1 MSFLF
6 IFQMLVFSY
15 FAYSSEL
22 GLSLFLYLICLWICG
37 YYFWRYH
44 IENRKSYKLAWLY
57 LSNIMFSFIMI
68 CKLMDIYI
76 NNLR

>member
-1 MSFLF
+1 MLAFSF
-6 IFQMLVFSY
+6 
-15 FAYSSEL
+15 FAYTSEF
-22 GLSLFLYLICLWICG
+22 GLSLLLYLICLWISG

-44 IENRKSYKLAWLY
+44 IENRMSYKLAWLY

-68 CKLMDIYI
+68 CRLFDAFM

>member
-1 MSFLF
+1 MSFVF
-6 IFQMLVFSY
+6 IFQMLIFS
-15 FAYSSEL
+15 FLAYTSEF
-22 GLSLFLYLICLWICG
+22 GLSLLLYLICLWICG
-37 YYFWRYH
+37 YYFCRYH

-68 CKLMDIYI
+68 CKLFDAFM